1 MKSVTEQGL
10 KDRVVRA
17 SELIDAQ
24 YQIVSIYH
32 LNEEKPIILKDTV
45 SPRRCRFC
53 GKSEPEVSFKKVAHA
68 LSHMV
73 ENRHLKSEY
82 ECDSCNELFATYET
96 DYSAYMNLYHT
107 MFQVHGKGGI
117 PKFKNNSRAES
128 KISFE
133 GDTIKINIMEG
144 EEPLVIW
151 EEKDKETNSIKIVG
165 ERTYTPV
172 NVLKTLV
179 KMALSVMPENEMINV
194 VETKKWL
201 QNQKVEGYVFNAFI
215 RLYREAL
222 PFTSCLVLKKKDNVT
237 DNIPFYQFVLAY
249 KSFVIQVPIPFIEVD
264 KLLKDTEYRLTPFP
278 TPLDETQ
285 VPFAK
290 GSIKL
295 SSTEKIRGERV
306 EIGLKYSSAEE
317 TTGEES

>member
-1 MKSVTEQGL
+1 
-10 KDRVVRA
+10 
-17 SELIDAQ
+17 
-24 YQIVSIYH
+24 
-32 LNEEKPIILKDTV
+32 
-45 SPRRCRFC
+45 
-53 GKSEPEVSFKKVAHA
+53 
-68 LSHMV
+68 
-73 ENRHLKSEY
+73 
-82 ECDSCNELFATYET
+82 
-96 DYSAYMNLYHT
+96 
-107 MFQVHGKGGI
+107 
-117 PKFKNNSRAES
+117 
-128 KISFE
+128 
-133 GDTIKINIMEG
+133 MEG